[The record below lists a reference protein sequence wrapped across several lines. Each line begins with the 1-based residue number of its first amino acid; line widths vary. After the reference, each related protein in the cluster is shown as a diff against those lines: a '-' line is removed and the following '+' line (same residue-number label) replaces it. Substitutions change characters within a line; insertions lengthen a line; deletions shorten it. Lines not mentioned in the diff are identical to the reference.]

1 MIKIAN
7 RHLSDNEIS
16 NCIKLINKKGY
27 SKIKNF
33 FSKKTVNH
41 LLLLIKK
48 NYEAQ
53 KKYSHQIKTPKVW
66 NQAKIIYN
74 LQNKDLSYIKL
85 ANNKYLEKILIK
97 KINDPTFRNAKKE
110 EPNYILNHL
119 IARSSGKESLF
130 LHIDSGVPTGSVTIF
145 MQIMIVLENTVR
157 KNGCTVVVPGS
168 HLSQE
173 FADRKIR
180 KFDYLEGEPG
190 DIFIWDG
197 NLWHGSLPNLQHEKN
212 TRWNIIATYCNWQ
225 FKQVFDIPRGLP
237 NSIYRQLNKDEKRFL
252 GYCSIPSLNEK
263 ERVSRSIPVEK
274 LLKKQKDYYRFSK
287 D

>member
-7 RHLSDNEIS
+7 RHLSDNEIN

-33 FSKKTVNH
+33 FSKKTVDY

-53 KKYSHQIKTPKVW
+53 KKYAHLIKTPNVW

-85 ANNKYLEKILIK
+85 AKNKYLEKILIK

-197 NLWHGSLPNLQHEKN
+197 NLWHGSLPNLEHEKN

-252 GYCSIPSLNEK
+252 GFCSIPSLNEK